1 MIEGILVNTLVK
13 GGVYALLAIGFS
25 LIFGV
30 ARMLNLAH
38 TAFYMMAAYALYT
51 CAQVLGLD
59 PVSSVVLALVVAFLM
74 SVGTY
79 SLFLLFRLPT
89 IVSIALSAAIALLL
103 IWFGIGFIRG
113 MGVDVS
119 LTKAII
125 LSIVFSIFI
134 AGGAYKLFIDRI
146 REHHVTVLLV
156 TLALAM
162 VFQEYILLVPAF
174 GGHYLGAPSF
184 VSGYWEIIGVKV
196 SYQHLLTFGVAL
208 VVLLG
213 VWLLLTKTKLGI
225 AIRATAQ
232 DTEVANLMGIDVS
245 RILLIVMGLASG
257 LAAIAGVL
265 VAPTLVLEPHMWTP
279 PFVMMMAIIVLGGL
293 GSIKGSFIG
302 AFILALVEVLVVYL
316 LPTGAFLKGAFA
328 LAVMVGVLV
337 FRPEG
342 LFGVAFEEERL

>member
-1 MIEGILVNTLVK
+1 MIEGIIVNTLLK

-38 TAFYMMAAYALYT
+38 TAFYMLAAYALYT
-51 CAQVLGLD
+51 CTRLLGLD
-59 PVSSVVLALVVAFLM
+59 PVSSIVLALVVAFLM

-79 SLFLLFRLPT
+79 SLFVLFRLPST
-89 IVSIALSAAIALLL
+89 VSIILSVVIALLL
-103 IWFGIGFIRG
+103 VWFGTGFILG
-113 MGVDVS
+113 MGKDVP
-119 LTKAII
+119 LIKAII
-125 LSIVFSIFI
+125 LPVIFSIFI

-146 REHHVTVLLV
+146 REHQVTVLLI

-162 VFQEYILLVPAF
+162 VFQEYMLLVPAF

-184 VSGYWEIIGVKV
+184 IPGYWEIIGVKV
-196 SYQHLLTFGVAL
+196 TYQHLLTFGA
-208 VVLLG
+208 VLLVLAG
-213 VWLLLTKTKLGI
+213 VWALLSKTKLGI

-232 DTEVANLMGIDVS
+232 DAEVANLMGIDVS
-245 RILLIVMGLASG
+245 RILLIVMGIASA

-265 VAPTLVLEPHMWTP
+265 VAPTLVLEPHMWMS
-279 PFVMMMAIIVLGGL
+279 PFVMIMAIVVLGGL

-316 LPTGAFLKGAFA
+316 LPEGAFLKGAFA

-337 FRPEG
+337 FRAEG

>member
-1 MIEGILVNTLVK
+1 MIAGILVNTLVK
-13 GGVYALLAIGFS
+13 GGIYALLAIGFS

-38 TAFYMMAAYALYT
+38 TAFYMLAAYALYT
-51 CAQVLGLD
+51 CAYLLGLD
-59 PVSSVVLALVVAFLM
+59 PVSSIVLALVVAFLM

-79 SLFLLFRLPT
+79 SLFIFFRLPS
-89 IVSIALSAAIALLL
+89 IVSIILSAVIALLL
-103 IWFGIGFIRG
+103 IWFGTGFILG
-113 MGVDVS
+113 MGGDVS
-119 LTKAII
+119 LTKAVI
-125 LSIVFSIFI
+125 LSVIFSLFI
-134 AGGAYKLFIDRI
+134 AGGAYKLFIERI
-146 REHHVTVLLV
+146 REHHITVLLI

-162 VFQEYILLVPAF
+162 VFQEYIFLMPAF

-196 SYQHLLTFGVAL
+196 SYQNLLTLGASL
-208 VVLLG
+208 LVLLG
-213 VWLLLTKTKLGI
+213 VWALLSKTKLGI

-245 RILLIVMGLASG
+245 RILLIVMGIASA

-265 VAPTLVLEPHMWTP
+265 VAPTLVLEPHMWMP
-279 PFVMMMAIIVLGGL
+279 PFIMMLAIIVLGGL

-316 LPTGAFLKGAFA
+316 LPEGAFLKGAFA

-337 FRPEG
+337 FRAEG